1 MLKNEY
7 KHQSFFR
14 ANPIRATTI
23 CVKERRERESE
34 RERENVKREIL
45 KIYFMGEKPL

>member
-23 CVKERRERESE
+23 CVKERTERE